1 MKLQLKKPGIDH
13 RKAVGGMWHEMGWFQ
28 LGYMVGAG
36 LRPHHR
42 LLDVGCGSMRGG
54 MLFTRY
60 LDRGNYW
67 GFDKE
72 QELVR
77 AGWHVLARAALTGK
91 YPHLHVVK
99 NFDLSSFP
107 DGLFFDFALAQ
118 SVFTHLLPDQILA
131 CLRAVI
137 PRLKLSGELHA
148 TFFEGDDEGEEH
160 PFREGER
167 DIARYPFAMFQSLAG
182 RVGATARLVGRI
194 GHPRG
199 QKMIVFEHKLKLSWG
214 SRWKS

>member
-1 MKLQLKKPGIDH
+1 MKLKLKKAVDH
-13 RKAVGGMWHEMGWFQ
+13 KKAVGGMWDEMGWFQ

-54 MLFTRY
+54 RLFTRY
-60 LDRGNYW
+60 LDRGCYW

-72 QELVR
+72 RELVE
-77 AGWHVLARAALTGK
+77 AGWRVLAKAKLTGRQ
-91 YPHLHVVK
+91 PHLHVVRD
-99 NFDLSSFP
+99 FDLSRFP
-107 DGLFFDFALAQ
+107 DDLRFDFALAQ

-131 CLRAVI
+131 CLRAVV
-137 PRLKLSGELHA
+137 PRLKLVGEFHA
-148 TFFEGDDEGEEH
+148 TFFEGEDEGEEH

-167 DIARYPFAMFQSLAG
+167 DIARYPFVMFQNLASAA
-182 RVGATARLVGRI
+182 GATARLVGRI

-199 QKMIVFEHKLKLSWG
+199 QKMIVFTHKFKMSRR
-214 SRWKS
+214 SRWGER

>member
-1 MKLQLKKPGIDH
+1 VRLNLKKAGVDH
-13 RKAVGGMWHEMGWFQ
+13 RRAVGGMWHEMGWFQ

-54 MLFTRY
+54 RLFARY

-72 QELVR
+72 QALVE
-77 AGWHVLARAALTGK
+77 AGWRVLARAGLTSK
-91 YPHLHVVK
+91 QPHLHVVRD
-99 NFDLSSFP
+99 FDLLRFS
-107 DGLFFDFALAQ
+107 DDLFFDFALAQ

-137 PRLKLSGELHA
+137 PRLKLSGEFHA

-167 DIARYPFAMFQSLAG
+167 DIARYPFATFQDLADG
-182 RVGATARLVGRI
+182 AGATARLVGRI

-199 QKMIVFEHKLKLSWG
+199 QKMIVFCHKFKLSWG